1 MTRQM
6 RYLLCAGALALLA
19 GYGCQRGG
27 QATELSWHSGVE
39 IKSPIQA
46 VEARCGGR
54 RCAVKDH
61 PSVESIEYDANAA
74 GDIKA
79 VLVRFKLPAERSVKA
94 SRMLYEQARD
104 GLKKELGEGKTYLA
118 SEDPYYWPQRDP
130 KERVVTITVDQEERP
145 VLAIG
150 AVGPGGDKVPEGG
163 AARDL
168 RQVKEW
174 WGRILPALQ
183 EQAKAPK
190 K

>member
-1 MTRQM
+1 MTQTRF
-6 RYLLCAGALALLA
+6 LLSIGALALLA
-19 GYGCQRGG
+19 GYGCQRSAEAPALG
-27 QATELSWHSGVE
+27 WHSNVE
-39 IKSPIQA
+39 IKSSIQA
-46 VEARCGGR
+46 VEAKCGGR

-79 VLVRFKLPAERSVKA
+79 VLVRFKLPEERSVKA

-104 GLKKELGEGKTYLA
+104 GLQKELGEGKTYLA
-118 SEDPYYWPQRDP
+118 SGDPYYWPRRDP
-130 KERVVTITVDQEERP
+130 KERVVTITVDKEERP

-150 AVGPGGDKVPEGG
+150 AVGPGADKVPEGG

-174 WGRILPALQ
+174 WGRILPVLVKQ
-183 EQAKAPK
+183 GKAKK